1 MDIKPFLAY
10 RDITIID
17 AIAKIDTNRHGV
29 LVIVDKDAHV
39 TGVLTD
45 GDIRRAILAAL
56 DLNTK
61 VSVLLERRSSGM
73 YPKPIT
79 AKAGTSKQDIFLV
92 MQEHKIRHLPL
103 LDEQA
108 RVVDIAF
115 LEDYAGFSTG
125 RMTAVVMAGG
135 FGKRLL
141 PLTNDIPKP
150 MLPVMGKP
158 LMERQIEQLITSGIN
173 KVFVTTHYK
182 SEKIVEHFGNG
193 NSFGV
198 DINYVM
204 ENQPLGTAGA
214 LSLLPEISEPV
225 LVING
230 DILTRMDFQA
240 FLVFHKEHDADMT
253 VAVREF
259 KSQVPYGVVE
269 VNGVEIV
276 DVVEKPTKRY
286 FINAGIYLLNPDVL
300 SLVPICKDQY
310 DMPELIN
317 MLVKKGRKVVSF
329 PVREY
334 WLDIGHKDD
343 YEKAQADVAEGRF

>member
-1 MDIKPFLAY
+1 MDIRPFLALGE
-10 RDITIID
+10 IAIIE
-17 AIAKIDTNRHGV
+17 AIAKIDANRHGV
-29 LVIVDKDAHV
+29 LVIVDEAMHLI
-39 TGVLTD
+39 GVLTD
-45 GDIRRAILAAL
+45 GDIRRAILAGL
-56 DLNTK
+56 DLNTE
-61 VSVLLERRSSGM
+61 VSVLLERRSNDM

-79 AKAGTSKQDIFLV
+79 AKAGASKEDIFLV
-92 MQEHKIRHLPL
+92 IQEHKIRHLPL
-103 LDEQA
+103 LDDSF

-141 PLTNDIPKP
+141 PLTDDIPKP
-150 MLPVMGKP
+150 MLPVSGKP
-158 LMERQIEQLITSGIN
+158 LMERQIEQLIGSGIN

-198 DINYVM
+198 DINYVR

-214 LSLLPEISEPV
+214 LSLLPKISEPI

-240 FLVFHKEHDADMT
+240 FHVFHKEHDADMT

-286 FINAGIYLLNPDVL
+286 FINAGIYLLNPDML
-300 SLVPICKDQY
+300 SFVPSCEEQY

-317 MLVKKGRKVVSF
+317 MLIKKGRKVVSF

-334 WLDIGHKDD
+334 WLDIGQKDD
-343 YEKAQADVAEGRF
+343 YERAQKDVTEGRF